1 MNNKYIELFKT
12 ILSCNT
18 SEIQFLET
26 CHRNENISLAVWFR
40 SYTGLLECL
49 PHYKE
54 IFKDDITIEQL
65 NTINMLLEYRVSDVG
80 PFVINVDVYDNIVRV
95 YYGSGKYKV
104 LYGFDIDKFGSIIKL
119 KTYIDE
125 GGLIYT
131 LHRTLD
137 NVFIKRSTAIRSA
150 DFVRDESSEHAY
162 EQIMRDDGQF
172 YNYYSV
178 DGFKAKLKIK
188 DNE

>member
-1 MNNKYIELFKT
+1 MDNKYIELF
-12 ILSCNT
+12 ISCDT

-26 CHRNENISLAVWFR
+26 CHRNGNVSLAIWFG

-54 IFKDDITIEQL
+54 IFKDDITTEQL
-65 NTINMLLEYRVSDVG
+65 DTMDTLLDCRSSDMG
-80 PFVINVDVYDNIVRV
+80 PFIINVDVYDNIVRV
-95 YYGSGKYKV
+95 YYGSGKPNI
-104 LYGFDIDKFGSIIKL
+104 LYGFDVDKLGNIIKL
-119 KTYIDE
+119 KTYIDD
-125 GGLIYT
+125 GAFIYT
-131 LHRTLD
+131 IHRTLD
-137 NVFIKRSTAIRSA
+137 NVFIKKSTAIRSA

-188 DNE
+188 DKK